1 MTEYGDNQELITFYP
16 IIPNKK
22 TKLNKSLNI
31 TESINNKIRSDK
43 VKTNPNFYNNNCE
56 ISNIK
61 QGKAKSFKVIRPPQ
75 NRYIK
80 IQKMMNNKT
89 QDIFK
94 KNVTE
99 KKKYYYNNKYKNY
112 LSIKKDKKSIYNNK
126 TYDENIDTTKNNTVE
141 IRSILNKLIKLK
153 QKINKINFIK
163 SKKEKNDFAKFNKLA
178 YNYSKSHKKFSNN
191 SQNIKYKNNKKNN
204 YERSN
209 DDNKKE
215 IKNYKTITNFKN
227 KIQKNDLFETSSSNQ
242 KKNNYIKLTLDNKVS
257 NFNISEKK
265 SYYIKK
271 ENKNS
276 MNNKIKLYNYNNII
290 TEHTNYIDKIR
301 DSKFIILFNKFKKS
315 MKKNKKEE
323 INHKRSLVF
332 PPDIVNSIIKMKN
345 QLIIDKYK
353 NEYLKKMDTYKYNT
367 QKILKAIKIH
377 NYNNYNNNN
386 DNRNNNID
394 IKKNE
399 SENNKNNMENGLSE
413 EINNI

>member
-1 MTEYGDNQELITFYP
+1 
-16 IIPNKK
+16 
-22 TKLNKSLNI
+22 
-31 TESINNKIRSDK
+31 
-43 VKTNPNFYNNNCE
+43 
-56 ISNIK
+56 
-61 QGKAKSFKVIRPPQ
+61 
-75 NRYIK
+75 
-80 IQKMMNNKT
+80 MNNKT
-89 QDIFK
+89 QNIFK

-99 KKKYYYNNKYKNY
+99 KKKYYNSNKYINY

-126 TYDENIDTTKNNTVE
+126 TYDENIDTTKNNTLE
-141 IRSILNKLIKLK
+141 IRNILNKLIKLK
-153 QKINKINFIK
+153 QKINEINFIK
-163 SKKEKNDFAKFNKLA
+163 RKKEKNNFAKFDKLTH
-178 YNYSKSHKKFSNN
+178 NYSKSHKKFSNN
-191 SQNIKYKNNKKNN
+191 SQNIKYRNNKKIN
-204 YERSN
+204 YEITN

-227 KIQKNDLFETSSSNQ
+227 QIKKNDLFKTSSSNQ
-242 KKNNYIKLTLDNKVS
+242 KNKNYIKLSLDNKVS

-276 MNNKIKLYNYNNII
+276 MIKKKKSYNYNNII

-301 DSKFIILFNKFKKS
+301 DSEFISLFNKFKKS

-323 INHKRSLVF
+323 IKHKTSLVF
-332 PPDIVNSIIKMKN
+332 PADIVNCIIKMKN

-386 DNRNNNID
+386 ANKNNNID
-394 IKKNE
+394 IKNNE
-399 SENNKNNMENGLSE
+399 YENNKNNAQNELNE